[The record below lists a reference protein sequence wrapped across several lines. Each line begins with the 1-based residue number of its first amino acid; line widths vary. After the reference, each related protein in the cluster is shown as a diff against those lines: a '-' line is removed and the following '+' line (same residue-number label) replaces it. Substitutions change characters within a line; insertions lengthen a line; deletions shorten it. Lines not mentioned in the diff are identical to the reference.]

1 MNPKE
6 SPHERFRRLLAE
18 AQESTPKP
26 AVTEPSAKEPSAERK
41 ESPQTGLSPA
51 VSTTQPTERLP
62 HSKEELPPAVE
73 QTLVGQTWIDGKPL
87 QTEIL
92 EGKDEELPQ
101 PTQKVERAET
111 PLPPPLGETPHM
123 PPAALDSHAM
133 PLPRRVSEIDV
144 AATRVSPAAYETPAY
159 REHRGEEDSF
169 PPKRTS
175 SGSRPS
181 EQQYRTNVPI
191 TPSAVKETKER
202 KPKPLAA
209 KVQRDSRKKLSCIGY
224 GIVAS
229 LFLFVLSGL
238 ILASILIYQYYN
250 IAKTL
255 PSIEELRAKA
265 SQFETTRI
273 FDRKG
278 NLLYEIL
285 DPNAGRRTYVTLD
298 KISPF
303 MIAATLATEDKDF
316 YSHGGYDAVAIVRAF
331 WQNYT
336 SGEVVSG
343 ASTITQQLARTLL
356 LSPEE
361 RSQQTYQRKLRE
373 AILAAEITRRY
384 TKDEILELYLNEIYY
399 GNLAYGVEAAA
410 ETYFNTTASNLTLA
424 QSAFLAGLPQAP
436 SVYDVF
442 VNREA
447 AMKRTEQ
454 VLYLMFEAS
463 KEKGCIFVS
472 NHQNPVCIDVLQAIS
487 AAEEIK
493 NYPFKKNEVKIEHPH
508 WVNYIRSLL
517 ESQYDAQTIYR
528 SGFSVY
534 TTLDPDLQSEAEKLV
549 NQQIASL
556 AENNAHSGALVAI
569 QPASGEI
576 LAMVG
581 SADYFGDEKSAQVN
595 MAVSPRQPGSAI
607 KPLTY
612 VAAFEKGWTAAT
624 LIWDVP
630 SEFPPSGLEND
641 PRPPYVPVNYDGRF
655 HGPVTV
661 RYALANSY
669 NIPAVK
675 TLQFVGVYGTSDRP
689 GESGLIGMARRLGIT
704 TLNRND
710 YGLSLTLG
718 GGEVSLLELTSA
730 YAVFANGG
738 RRVPPVAITRITD
751 FEGKEI
757 FRHEAAEAQQVIS
770 PAHAFLISSILSDNE
785 ARSASFGADSPLN
798 LPFPAAVKTGTTN
811 DFRDNWTIGYTPDLV
826 VGVWV
831 GNPDYTPMINT
842 TGLTGAA
849 PIWSTFMQIAI
860 PKITQGRIT
869 PFARPADIIE
879 KVICSISGT
888 EPSQWCPQ
896 QRVEYFAANQPP
908 LPKENDLWQESMID
922 TWTSLLASRD
932 CPEFTE
938 KVFTINVT
946 DLWAIKWL
954 SEDPQGKQWAEEMG
968 FPDPIVFTPSRL
980 CKNSDSRPKL
990 AFAYPR
996 DGDVIKTSPLDI
1008 YIQAGAT
1015 SDYEGFSLFYGNG
1028 REPQKWELLAQ
1039 GRDQYLNPEKI
1050 ISWDIS
1056 QLPAGEYTLRLLITS
1071 LRHTYAETKITL
1083 RLEVPTPTPTA
1094 TSTELPT
1101 PTATMT
1107 STPTATNTA
1116 TIPPTESP
1124 VPTITPSIT
1133 PTE

>member
-1 MNPKE
+1 
-6 SPHERFRRLLAE
+6 
-18 AQESTPKP
+18 
-26 AVTEPSAKEPSAERK
+26 
-41 ESPQTGLSPA
+41 
-51 VSTTQPTERLP
+51 
-62 HSKEELPPAVE
+62 
-73 QTLVGQTWIDGKPL
+73 
-87 QTEIL
+87 
-92 EGKDEELPQ
+92 
-101 PTQKVERAET
+101 
-111 PLPPPLGETPHM
+111 
-123 PPAALDSHAM
+123 
-133 PLPRRVSEIDV
+133 
-144 AATRVSPAAYETPAY
+144 
-159 REHRGEEDSF
+159 
-169 PPKRTS
+169 
-175 SGSRPS
+175 
-181 EQQYRTNVPI
+181 
-191 TPSAVKETKER
+191 
-202 KPKPLAA
+202 
-209 KVQRDSRKKLSCIGY
+209 
-224 GIVAS
+224 
-229 LFLFVLSGL
+229 
-238 ILASILIYQYYN
+238 
-250 IAKTL
+250 
-255 PSIEELRAKA
+255 
-265 SQFETTRI
+265 
-273 FDRKG
+273 
-278 NLLYEIL
+278 
-285 DPNAGRRTYVTLD
+285 
-298 KISPF
+298 
-303 MIAATLATEDKDF
+303 
-316 YSHGGYDAVAIVRAF
+316 
-331 WQNYT
+331 
-336 SGEVVSG
+336 
-343 ASTITQQLARTLL
+343 
-356 LSPEE
+356 
-361 RSQQTYQRKLRE
+361 
-373 AILAAEITRRY
+373 
-384 TKDEILELYLNEIYY
+384 
-399 GNLAYGVEAAA
+399 
-410 ETYFNTTASNLTLA
+410 
-424 QSAFLAGLPQAP
+424 
-436 SVYDVF
+436 
-442 VNREA
+442 
-447 AMKRTEQ
+447 
-454 VLYLMFEAS
+454 
-463 KEKGCIFVS
+463 
-472 NHQNPVCIDVLQAIS
+472 
-487 AAEEIK
+487 
-493 NYPFKKNEVKIEHPH
+493 
-508 WVNYIRSLL
+508 
-517 ESQYDAQTIYR
+517 
-528 SGFSVY
+528 
-534 TTLDPDLQSEAEKLV
+534 
-549 NQQIASL
+549 
-556 AENNAHSGALVAI
+556 
-569 QPASGEI
+569 
-576 LAMVG
+576 
-581 SADYFGDEKSAQVN
+581 

-661 RYALANSY
+661 RYASANSY

-954 SEDPQGKQWAEEMG
+954 SEDPQGKQWAEEM
-968 FPDPIVFTPSRL
+968 VFLIPS
-980 CKNSDSRPKL
+980 
-990 AFAYPR
+990 F
-996 DGDVIKTSPLDI
+996 SPL
-1008 YIQAGAT
+1008 
-1015 SDYEGFSLFYGNG
+1015 
-1028 REPQKWELLAQ
+1028 LAYVKTVI
-1039 GRDQYLNPEKI
+1039 RVLNWLCL
-1050 ISWDIS
+1050 S
-1056 QLPAGEYTLRLLITS
+1056 A
-1071 LRHTYAETKITL
+1071 
-1083 RLEVPTPTPTA
+1083 
-1094 TSTELPT
+1094 
-1101 PTATMT
+1101 
-1107 STPTATNTA
+1107 
-1116 TIPPTESP
+1116 
-1124 VPTITPSIT
+1124 
-1133 PTE
+1133 